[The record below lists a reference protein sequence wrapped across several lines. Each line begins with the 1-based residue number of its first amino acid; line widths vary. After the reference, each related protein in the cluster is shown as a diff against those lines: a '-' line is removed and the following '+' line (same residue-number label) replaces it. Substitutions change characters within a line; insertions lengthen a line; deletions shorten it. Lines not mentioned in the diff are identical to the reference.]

1 MQIPQ
6 SDRNSLGI
14 VQSYLVFQIYL
25 FSSKLFIIEIG
36 ISDTSKVKILSLF
49 NFL

>member
-6 SDRNSLGI
+6 SDRNSLGL
-14 VQSYLVFQIYL
+14 VQSYLVFQVYL

-36 ISDTSKVKILSLF
+36 ISDTSKVK
-49 NFL
+49 